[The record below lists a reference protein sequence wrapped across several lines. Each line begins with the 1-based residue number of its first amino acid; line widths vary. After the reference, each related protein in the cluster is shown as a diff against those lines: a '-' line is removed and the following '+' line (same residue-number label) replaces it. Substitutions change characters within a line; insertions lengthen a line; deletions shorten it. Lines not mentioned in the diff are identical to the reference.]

1 MLVKT
6 RGIVLRNVRY
16 GDTSLI
22 ADIYTRELGLQSFIL
37 QGVRKARASLP
48 AGLFQVMTLL
58 DLVVYHKETASL
70 KRVREAVPLRVYRHL
85 PADMRHNAVGIFLVE
100 VVRHA
105 LPHSEANPDLYD
117 LLEEVFVTLDERSD
131 DLSVYLLRVLLALA
145 EPLGFSPAS
154 GYAEGSPYFDLLG
167 GVFCAHP
174 PTHPHYLLPET
185 ARFLDGL
192 RGPLS
197 DATVPAGLGSV
208 QRRALLDGLMTYYR
222 LHQEH
227 FREPRS
233 RAILQQV
240 LSI

>member
-6 RGIVLRNVRY
+6 RGIVLRNLRY

-58 DLVVYHKETASL
+58 DLVIYHKEGASL
-70 KRVREAVPLRVYRHL
+70 KRVREASPLLVYRSL

-100 VVRHA
+100 VVRNA
-105 LPHSEANPDLYD
+105 LPHAEANPDLYD
-117 LLEEVFVTLDERSD
+117 LLDEAFTTLDERTD
-131 DLSVYLLRVLLALA
+131 DLPVYLLRVLLALA
-145 EPLGFSPAS
+145 EPLGFSPS
-154 GYAEGSPYFDLLG
+154 PGYGEATPYFDLLE
-167 GVFCAHP
+167 GVFVARP
-174 PTHPHYLLPET
+174 PAHPHYLLPD
-185 ARFLDGL
+185 AAQFMDDL
-192 RGPLS
+192 RGPLRET
-197 DATVPAGLGSV
+197 AVPAGLGPA

-240 LSI
+240 LAI

>member
-58 DLVVYHKETASL
+58 DLVVYHKEGASL
-70 KRVREAVPLRVYRHL
+70 RRVREAVPLRVYRNL

-100 VVRHA
+100 VVRNV
-105 LPHSEANPDLYD
+105 LPHSEANPELYD
-117 LLEEVFVTLDERSD
+117 FLEEAFVSLDERSD
-131 DLSVYLLRVLLALA
+131 DLPVYLLRVLLALA

-154 GYAEGSPYFDLLG
+154 GYGEETPYFDLLD
-167 GVFCAHP
+167 GVFCARPPAHP
-174 PTHPHYLLPET
+174 QYLLPET
-185 ARFLDGL
+185 ARFLDPL
-192 RGPLS
+192 RGTLGDS
-197 DATVPAGLGSV
+197 SVPQGLGPS
-208 QRRALLDGLMTYYR
+208 QRRTLLDGLMTYYR